1 MPTAELRLQYPNHAF
16 NSCKVV
22 VHCTKTAP
30 VHARG
35 VQWIVAFPWIQEAV
49 VTARKAVFFALLALI
64 AACAN
69 TGIYDEPYA
78 LVEGGTRSAVRKELP
93 AFINAVDGRTTFSRR
108 YYPTPVKPGKHVLDV
123 YFGLA
128 DGASYKQYRR
138 IELDAAECT
147 RYRIV
152 AHYGNLTHVEWGP
165 AIYPEPI
172 GECVARFAQK
182 TAQN

>member
-1 MPTAELRLQYPNHAF
+1 MTTP
-16 NSCKVV
+16 
-22 VHCTKTAP
+22 
-30 VHARG
+30 
-35 VQWIVAFPWIQEAV
+35 
-49 VTARKAVFFALLALI
+49 KAVFFLAPLALI

-78 LVEGGTRSAVRKELP
+78 LVEGGTRSAVRKEFP
-93 AFINAVDGRTTFSRR
+93 AFINAVDGQTTFSRR

-128 DGASYKQYRR
+128 DGPTYKQYRR

-152 AHYGNLTHVEWGP
+152 AHYSNLTHVEWGP
-165 AIYPEPI
+165 VIYPEPI

>member
-78 LVEGGTRSAVRKELP
+78 LVEAAHGAPCGRNSQRSLMRWMGERPSAEGITR
-93 AFINAVDGRTTFSRR
+93 RR
-108 YYPTPVKPGKHVLDV
+108 
-123 YFGLA
+123 
-128 DGASYKQYRR
+128 
-138 IELDAAECT
+138 
-147 RYRIV
+147 
-152 AHYGNLTHVEWGP
+152 
-165 AIYPEPI
+165 
-172 GECVARFAQK
+172 
-182 TAQN
+182 

>member
-1 MPTAELRLQYPNHAF
+1 MTTR
-16 NSCKVV
+16 
-22 VHCTKTAP
+22 
-30 VHARG
+30 
-35 VQWIVAFPWIQEAV
+35 EAV
-49 VTARKAVFFALLALI
+49 SFLAPLALI

-93 AFINAVDGRTTFSRR
+93 AFINAVDGQTTFSRR
-108 YYPTPVKPGKHVLDV
+108 YYPTAVKPGKHLLDV

-128 DGASYKQYRR
+128 DGPTYKQYRR

-152 AHYGNLTHVEWGP
+152 AHYSNLTHVDWSP
-165 AIYPEPI
+165 VIYPEPI
-172 GECVARFAQK
+172 GECLAKFAQK

>member
-1 MPTAELRLQYPNHAF
+1 MTTR
-16 NSCKVV
+16 
-22 VHCTKTAP
+22 
-30 VHARG
+30 
-35 VQWIVAFPWIQEAV
+35 EAV
-49 VTARKAVFFALLALI
+49 SFLAPLALI

-93 AFINAVDGRTTFSRR
+93 AFINAVDGQTTFSRR
-108 YYPTPVKPGKHVLDV
+108 YYPTPVKPGKHLLDV

-128 DGASYKQYRR
+128 DGPTYKQYRR

-152 AHYGNLTHVEWGP
+152 AHYGNLTHVEWSP
-165 AIYPEPI
+165 VIYAEPI
-172 GECVARFAQK
+172 GECLAKFAQK